1 MGIFVVCASDW
12 FCWTA
17 LLFSSCSG
25 PCLASS
31 LDGFGLNV
39 GELELLQRN
48 VGEWRGWFDSLDRT
62 LQRTKRQPSLLT
74 LQPAP
79 SGVPLNL
86 TLLLWPCLLYTS
98 DAADEL

>member
-1 MGIFVVCASDW
+1 MGEW
-12 FCWTA
+12 
-17 LLFSSCSG
+17 
-25 PCLASS
+25 
-31 LDGFGLNV
+31 
-39 GELELLQRN
+39 EHMQRN

-74 LQPAP
+74 LKPAP

-98 DAADEL
+98 PSPRDPL